1 MRYRTGLAVG
11 CFALGVL
18 ALLVLTPAWAE
29 DPVAEYEAI
38 KRASLNG
45 LESLEVIVPPLNM
58 DAGCRRVSPEEL
70 QAEVEARLDDAGIQ
84 VGLGTATHLIIAVTA
99 FEPVKD
105 LLCGFGITV
114 ALQQLVLLVRDP
126 RIMTFGVT
134 WEHAGLGVAA
144 PARVAEH
151 LRRMLAHMVEEF
163 IAIYRDQNPKQ

>member
-1 MRYRTGLAVG
+1 MRCR
-11 CFALGVL
+11 ALGAVSRVVLACL
-18 ALLVLTPAWAE
+18 ALLVLAPAWAE

-38 KRASLNG
+38 KRASLKG

-58 DAGCRRVSPEEL
+58 DTGCRRVSPEEL

-84 VGLGTATHLIIAVTA
+84 VGLGTATHLLIAVTA

-105 LLCGFGITV
+105 LLCGFSMTV
-114 ALQQLVLLVRDP
+114 ALQQVVLLVRDT

-134 WEHAGLGVAA
+134 WEHAGLGVAT

-151 LRRMLAHMVEEF
+151 LRHMLAHMVDEF

>member
-1 MRYRTGLAVG
+1 MRVLPRLSVPRL
-11 CFALGVL
+11 ALGI
-18 ALLVLTPAWAE
+18 LVLLLTTPAWAT

-38 KRASLNG
+38 KRASLKG
-45 LESLEVIVPPLNM
+45 LEFLEVIVPPLNM

-105 LLCGFGITV
+105 LLCGFGMTV
-114 ALQQLVLLVRDP
+114 ALQQVVLLVRDT

-134 WEHAGLGVAA
+134 WEHAGLGVAT

-151 LRRMLAHMVEEF
+151 LRRMLAHMVDEF

>member
-1 MRYRTGLAVG
+1 MRSRTGLAVR
-11 CFALGVL
+11 CFAFGVL
-18 ALLVLTPAWAE
+18 ALLVLAPAWAD

-38 KRASLNG
+38 KRASLKG
-45 LESLEVIVPPLNM
+45 LESLEVIVPPVNM

-70 QAEVEARLDDAGIQ
+70 QAEVEARLDDAGIP

-105 LLCGFGITV
+105 LLCGFSMTV
-114 ALQQLVLLVRDP
+114 ALQQVVLLARDT

-134 WEHAGLGVAA
+134 WEHAGLGVAT
-144 PARVAEH
+144 PARVADH

>member
-1 MRYRTGLAVG
+1 MRYRISLAVR

-18 ALLVLTPAWAE
+18 ALLVPAPAWAD

-38 KRASLNG
+38 QRASLKG

-70 QAEVEARLDDAGIQ
+70 QAEVEARLDDAGIP
-84 VGLGTATHLIIAVTA
+84 VGLGTATHLILTVTA

-105 LLCGFGITV
+105 VLCGFGITV

-134 WEHAGLGVAA
+134 WEHAGLGIAT
-144 PARVAEH
+144 PARVADH
-151 LRRMLAHMVEEF
+151 LRHMLAHMVEEF